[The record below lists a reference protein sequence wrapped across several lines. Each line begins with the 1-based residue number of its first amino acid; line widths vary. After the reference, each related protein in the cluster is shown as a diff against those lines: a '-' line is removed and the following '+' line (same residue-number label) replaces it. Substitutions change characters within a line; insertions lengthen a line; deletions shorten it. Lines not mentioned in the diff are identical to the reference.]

1 MYEKSLFWMEVISI
15 SGRAHEAIVILKR
28 TIEWLDL
35 KVCCSLICHG
45 IYLMLAGQTLDPN
58 NKLTLFIH
66 DTLQF
71 VLAFIIPISKNALYI
86 YLSALPFVPKHSLIA
101 EKFSSRFP
109 NMLTVTESRPAQQ
122 LFTIFIAEHNRHSV
136 QCFVFSPDKKIL
148 ASISNYNVY
157 VCDSETGHPISG
169 PFQLK
174 YCVWFQAAY
183 FCPIG
188 TNILVRDYDSAV
200 IQDIKRSKEQFTIEG
215 RDFVFIQCG
224 RQHSSIVSFD
234 WIDKDGSSI
243 QMDFRDVYM
252 NQMFPT

>member
-1 MYEKSLFWMEVISI
+1 MEVMSI
-15 SGRAHEAIVILKR
+15 SERAHKAVVILKR
-28 TIEWLDL
+28 TIEWPDL
-35 KVCCSLICHG
+35 KVYCSLICHG
-45 IYLMLAGQTLDPN
+45 TYLMLAGQTLDPN

-86 YLSALPFVPKHSLIA
+86 YLSALPFVPEHSLIA

-109 NMLTVTESRPAQQ
+109 NMLTVTEGRPAQQ
-122 LFTIFIAEHNRHSV
+122 PFTIFTAEYDRHSV
-136 QCFVFSPDKKIL
+136 QCLVFSPDKKIL
-148 ASISNYNVY
+148 ASISDYNVY
-157 VCDSETGHPISG
+157 VCDSETGHLISG

-215 RDFVFIQCG
+215 RDFVFIQYG
-224 RQHSSIVSFD
+224 HWHSSIVSFD
-234 WIDKDGSSI
+234 WKDKDGSSI
-243 QMDFRDVYM
+243 QMDFRDIYM